1 MRRTAVLL
9 IELAAVALAACG
21 GAESP
26 GAPPTT
32 PRTIAASPQTVW
44 VQPGA
49 TGTLTF
55 EVTGP
60 TGAPLPGA
68 LVTFT
73 IVDDPST
80 PGSEAQGATL
90 VTTSATTD
98 ANGACAARV
107 TAGLFTVFRVRATS
121 AGETGDVVVVVAAGV
136 VGAVDVAPFFST
148 PSAAAA
154 VARTVEVLFFDNAAC
169 RALSLRA
176 PPQSARG
183 TLSVSA
189 AGGVAR
195 YPIVSTSSANA
206 VIGRALDGNG
216 VVQAL
221 GCIDLPGPSLVA
233 GGVVQAALP
242 LVDCGPDPTGS
253 YATTTALAIAPPL
266 AAAATIAATW
276 RDLTDCPL
284 DPAQLWLDCT
294 IDALGPATASDPLDC
309 VPGAAPGADGALGDA
324 LGALRGAPVAGPDG
338 APTTCRG
345 AKTSGDDVSLD
356 AVVAGMFG
364 SPVPG
369 AFIHLAAA
377 AEDAP
382 HLFDELRLHSTLDV
396 ASRAGGTLADLTVT
410 HTLTS
415 VTFVAPGGA
424 ATDVALQPLG
434 LPTLSAV
441 ATATAADG
449 AITIAQHGFTARL
462 GTAARSAFG
471 TLSLGSRGLPADAH
485 ALVSTLAALAHSA
498 DGSLVGCEALD
509 ALLCA
514 RAGRA
519 AGCAVAACAAGLEAL
534 AQRLDASFEAAD
546 GADLDLYLAG
556 TAPLIDTHDDGLAGR
571 FGDLQVS
578 AQSGSWSVDLRPRG
592 DRRTLGAA
600 WEAIREGN

>member
-233 GGVVQAALP
+233 GGVVQAA
-242 LVDCGPDPTGS
+242 
-253 YATTTALAIAPPL
+253 
-266 AAAATIAATW
+266 
-276 RDLTDCPL
+276 
-284 DPAQLWLDCT
+284 
-294 IDALGPATASDPLDC
+294 
-309 VPGAAPGADGALGDA
+309 
-324 LGALRGAPVAGPDG
+324 
-338 APTTCRG
+338 
-345 AKTSGDDVSLD
+345 
-356 AVVAGMFG
+356 
-364 SPVPG
+364 
-369 AFIHLAAA
+369 
-377 AEDAP
+377 
-382 HLFDELRLHSTLDV
+382 
-396 ASRAGGTLADLTVT
+396 
-410 HTLTS
+410 
-415 VTFVAPGGA
+415 
-424 ATDVALQPLG
+424 
-434 LPTLSAV
+434 
-441 ATATAADG
+441 
-449 AITIAQHGFTARL
+449 
-462 GTAARSAFG
+462 
-471 TLSLGSRGLPADAH
+471 
-485 ALVSTLAALAHSA
+485 
-498 DGSLVGCEALD
+498 
-509 ALLCA
+509 
-514 RAGRA
+514 
-519 AGCAVAACAAGLEAL
+519 
-534 AQRLDASFEAAD
+534 
-546 GADLDLYLAG
+546 
-556 TAPLIDTHDDGLAGR
+556 
-571 FGDLQVS
+571 
-578 AQSGSWSVDLRPRG
+578 
-592 DRRTLGAA
+592 
-600 WEAIREGN
+600 